1 MNNCSLSW
9 ASYCSLASDFQ
20 PNRET
25 AMRCFSEFFVIFK
38 FFIRFESSN
47 VSALK
52 GALLFYNVR

>member
-20 PNRET
+20 PNGET
-25 AMRCFSEFFVIFK
+25 GMRCFSEFFVILK

-52 GALLFYNVR
+52 RSFIILQC